1 MKLFSCQG
9 CGQLLYFENVLC
21 ESCGRALG
29 YLTDLTEISALDPL
43 EGGGWAVLAA
53 PGQAYKYCHNYDAGM
68 CNWMLPANSNEEFC
82 AACRHNHVIPDLSV
96 AGNDALWRKIET
108 AKHRLFYSLLRLNLP
123 LENRADDPER
133 GLAFDFLADP
143 PETHAAGVMTGHD
156 NGLITLA
163 LREADDAVR
172 ERVRGDMG
180 EPYRALLGHLR
191 HESGHYF
198 WDRLVENDSRR
209 LNGFRT
215 LFGDERADYAQAL
228 QKHYTEGAPAGWQND
243 YVSMY
248 ATTHPW
254 EDFAETW
261 AHYLHI
267 VDTLE
272 TAGAF
277 GLKVRPRRAGGAL
290 AAVIDFDPYRA
301 LSMETL
307 VEAWLPIEFATNSL
321 NRSMGLTDLYPFVI
335 SPRVIEK
342 LGFIHALTHR
352 RRAMLRKVS

>member
-29 YLTDLTEISALDPL
+29 YLTDLTEISALDPI

-68 CNWMLPANSNEEFC
+68 CNWMLPADSAEEFC
-82 AACRHNHVIPDLSV
+82 AACRHNRVIPDLSIV
-96 AGNDALWRKIET
+96 GNDALWRRIET
-108 AKHRLFYSLLRLNLP
+108 AKYRLFYSLLRLRLP
-123 LENRADDPER
+123 LENRADDPEH

-143 PETHAAGVMTGHD
+143 PESHAAGVMTGHN

-163 LREADDAVR
+163 VREADDAGR
-172 ERVRGDMG
+172 EKARSEMG
-180 EPYRALLGHLR
+180 EPYRTLLGHFR
-191 HESGHYF
+191 REAGHYF
-198 WDRLVENDSRR
+198 WDRLLENDVAR
-209 LNGFRT
+209 LPACRA

-228 QKHYTEGAPAGWQND
+228 KRHYDEGAPAGWQND

-248 ATTHPW
+248 ATMHPW

-277 GLKVRPRRAGGAL
+277 GLRVRPRRAGGRL

-301 LSMETL
+301 LRMETL
-307 VEAWLPIEFATNSL
+307 VDARLPIEFATNSL

-335 SPRVIEK
+335 SPKVIEK
-342 LGFIHALTHR
+342 LGFIHALTH
-352 RRAMLRKVS
+352 